1 MDTEIHGETRAHQ
14 KTHPQREGVTGDQR
28 VRAAQTCRDV
38 QMQTE
43 KDAPRQ
49 TESHE
54 DSQRQGGRERKRE
67 KDTHRYAQ
75 VEGGKVRE
83 QFERLRPPQ
92 RGREREREMRHGWMD
107 GWIDP

>member
-1 MDTEIHGETRAHQ
+1 MDTEIHVETRACQ

-54 DSQRQGGRERKRE
+54 DRVRDKGGERE
-67 KDTHRYAQ
+67 KEKKIHTDMHRWR
-75 VEGGKVRE
+75 GGKSE
-83 QFERLRPPQ
+83 NSLK
-92 RGREREREMRHGWMD
+92 D
-107 GWIDP
+107 